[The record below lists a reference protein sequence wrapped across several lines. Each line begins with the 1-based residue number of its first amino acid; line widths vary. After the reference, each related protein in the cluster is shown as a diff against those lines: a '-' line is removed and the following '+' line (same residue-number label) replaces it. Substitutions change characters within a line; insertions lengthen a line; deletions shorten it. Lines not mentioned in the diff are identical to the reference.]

1 MLRPPTEAEEHAR
14 LDALVAQ
21 GLRAQLRTGNLLT
34 GQLYIALDFFPQA
47 PKAKLDWDQSP
58 PQLPTTQGTFG
69 ELQAMVGGLTKKLDA
84 IPIEQIAK
92 ELEGTLADARTLLK
106 RLDADVAPAAK
117 DVMGDASKTL
127 QAAQATLASDAPLQA
142 DLRQTLQELTRAT
155 ASMRD
160 LLDYLQRHPEA
171 FIRGKQEDPKK

>member
-1 MLRPPTEAEEHAR
+1 
-14 LDALVAQ
+14 
-21 GLRAQLRTGNLLT
+21 
-34 GQLYIALDFFPQA
+34 
-47 PKAKLDWDQSP
+47 
-58 PQLPTTQGTFG
+58 
-69 ELQAMVGGLTKKLDA
+69 MVGGLTKKLDA
-84 IPIEQIAK
+84 IPVDRISK

-106 RLDADVAPAAK
+106 RLDADVAPAAR

-171 FIRGKQEDPKK
+171 FIRGKQEDSKK